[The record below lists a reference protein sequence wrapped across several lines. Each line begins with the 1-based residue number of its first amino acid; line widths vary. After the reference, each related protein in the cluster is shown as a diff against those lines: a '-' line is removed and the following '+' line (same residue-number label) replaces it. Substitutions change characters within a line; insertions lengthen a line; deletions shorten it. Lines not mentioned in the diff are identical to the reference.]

1 MNSSKPFSFDT
12 IRDFDEHIAQSIP
25 NYHLLSDSIRDI
37 STYFFRED
45 TTIVDLGCST
55 GKLLESIPSK
65 QDKLGIDLSSNL
77 IPDSHDNIL
86 YIPKDIRAFETYGSS
101 SLIMSIFTLQFIPH
115 EDRPSILKTVYDS
128 LVQGG
133 GFIWAEKVIE
143 ESGELERIMNG
154 SHYDFK
160 RKSFTASEVLDKE
173 RDIRSMMN
181 PNSSFRNQTLA
192 EEAGFSLGTMFWK
205 HFNFEA
211 WLYIK

>member
-1 MNSSKPFSFDT
+1 MSSTRPFSFDT

-25 NYHLLSDSIRDI
+25 NYHLLTYSIRDI

-55 GKLLESIPSK
+55 GKLLESIPTM
-65 QDKLGIDLSSNL
+65 QDKLGIDLSFNL
-77 IPDSHDNIL
+77 IPDSHENIL
-86 YIPKDIRAFETYGSS
+86 YIPKDIRAFETFGSS

-115 EDRPSILKTVYDS
+115 EDRPSILKTVYES
-128 LVQGG
+128 LIQGG

-143 ESGELERIMNG
+143 EEGQLERIMTG

-181 PNSSFRNQTLA
+181 PNTSRQNQILA
-192 EEAGFSLGTMFWK
+192 EDAGFETGTMFWK

-211 WLYIK
+211 WLFIK